1 MDIQIDTR
9 EKQRAIRKILKTFD
23 DNGVKYFSS
32 KLLVGDYMSLD
43 NPRLIIDRKQNLQE
57 LCGNVC
63 QQHERFKRELLKAIN
78 AGIQLVILVEHGP
91 DIQSLEDVWFWEN
104 PRKHEVRWRMVNG
117 KREKYVVSA
126 KAVDGNQLYK
136 SLCTIRDRYN
146 VRFEFCEKKDTGKK
160 RCTDRRTLDD
170 LLTGIYGNINDG
182 RSFHSSGRSVSA
194 DEERRS
200 NWCDCR
206 IRSV

>member
-1 MDIQIDTR
+1 MDIQIDSR
-9 EKQRAIRKILKTFD
+9 EKARAIRKIIKTFEE
-23 DNGVKYFSS
+23 NGVNHFSS
-32 KLLVGDYMSLD
+32 KLLVGDYMNLD

-63 QQHERFKRELLKAIN
+63 QQHERFKRELIKAMQAN
-78 AGIQLVILVEHGP
+78 IQLIILVEHGP
-91 DIQSLEDVWFWEN
+91 DIKSIDDVYFWEN

-146 VRFEFCEKKDTGKK
+146 VRFEFCEKKDTG
-160 RCTDRRTLDD
+160 RRIIE
-170 LLTGIYGNINDG
+170 LLGEK
-182 RSFHSSGRSVSA
+182 H
-194 DEERRS
+194 E
-200 NWCDCR
+200 
-206 IRSV
+206 

>member
-1 MDIQIDTR
+1 MMDIQIDSR
-9 EKQRAIRKILKTFD
+9 EKARAITNIIKTFD
-23 DNGVKYFSS
+23 DNGVKHFSS

-63 QQHERFKRELLKAIN
+63 QQHERFKRELLKAIE

-91 DIQSLEDVWFWEN
+91 EINCLEDVWFWKN
-104 PRKHEVRWRMVNG
+104 PRKHEVRWRVVNG
-117 KREKYVVSA
+117 KKEKYVVSA

-146 VRFEFCEKKDTGKK
+146 VRFEFCEKKDTGK
-160 RCTDRRTLDD
+160 RILEI
-170 LLTGIYGNINDG
+170 LND
-182 RSFHSSGRSVSA
+182 
-194 DEERRS
+194 
-200 NWCDCR
+200 CQ
-206 IRSV
+206 

>member
-1 MDIQIDTR
+1 MNIQIDSR
-9 EKQRAIRKILKTFD
+9 EKARAIRKIIKTFD
-23 DNGVKYFSS
+23 DAGVKHFSS

-63 QQHERFKRELLKAIN
+63 QQHERFKRELLKAMD

-91 DIQSLEDVWFWEN
+91 EIKCIEDVYFCQN
-104 PRKHEVRWRMVNG
+104 PRKHEIRWRVVDG

-136 SLCTIRDRYN
+136 SLCTIRDRYH
-146 VRFEFCEKKDTGKK
+146 VRFEFCEKKDTGKEIIRILK
-160 RCTDRRTLDD
+160 E
-170 LLTGIYGNINDG
+170 G
-182 RSFHSSGRSVSA
+182 RLS
-194 DEERRS
+194 E
-200 NWCDCR
+200 N
-206 IRSV
+206 

>member
-1 MDIQIDTR
+1 MDIQIDSR
-9 EKQRAIRKILKTFD
+9 EKARAIRKILKIFD
-23 DNGVKYFSS
+23 DHNVRYFTS

-63 QQHERFKRELLKAIN
+63 QQHERFKRELIRAMD

-91 DIQSLEDVWFWEN
+91 DIRTLEDVYFWKN
-104 PRKHEVRWRMVNG
+104 PRKHEVRWKTENG
-117 KREKYVVSA
+117 KRVKYVESV

-146 VRFEFCEKKDTGKK
+146 VRFEFCEKKDTGRKIME
-160 RCTDRRTLDD
+160 
-170 LLTGIYGNINDG
+170 LLQ
-182 RSFHSSGRSVSA
+182 
-194 DEERRS
+194 
-200 NWCDCR
+200 
-206 IRSV
+206 